1 MANKFAEAWASI
13 VHGIGNG
20 LSFANDLMDDATW
33 YAGELAVKWAAWLGR
48 GLANTIDFAGDVAA
62 GTTDL
67 VSWGISAI
75 TGHPEDAS
83 DYSSKEWF
91 LDKANKHIQGGFDQ
105 IEDATKSK
113 VGKTFLG
120 EKGSDLVGFVGELA
134 SPMWV
139 VWKAGKGA
147 KIAKEYI
154 QTVKNSPKAL
164 SELKALVIKA
174 KEEGREVIQSEID
187 DVLSKAGIAGK
198 NIAKEASWKLSKTSS
213 LDNLVEWSD
222 DLTQEAIDL
231 YVKDHWKESVA
242 KAIKERMLKKDPN
255 FFNTTHGNDLIDIW
269 SWDEYAKIMQLVDAS
284 KATSKVLD
292 PKTVSFLEKVAS
304 YSPEEVVSKWPK
316 IAAMMKAGKFA
327 GKVWVADVLREMTQP
342 EIDAIEEEINGKKVS
357 EEPAKEVSNDGIT
370 FPDMPTSKDFNPSE
384 WSKFNKVEDTQ
395 TVSDKKKELE
405 LLKEKNA
412 GTLNASSSVVDLMK
426 MLWANSTMEARKMLF
441 EKLTSKP
448 YEGTAEQNVQLK
460 SLIEEMFAKGTLD
473 PAIQSIKR

>member
-1 MANKFAEAWASI
+1 MANKYAEAWASI

-20 LSFANDLMDDATW
+20 LSFANDLMDDAKGF
-33 YAGELAVKWAAWLGR
+33 AGELAVKWAAWLGR

-67 VSWGISAI
+67 VSWGINAALG
-75 TGHPEDAS
+75 TPENAS

-91 LDKANKHIQGGFDQ
+91 LDKANKHVQGGFDQ

-113 VGKTFLG
+113 LGKTFIW
-120 EKGSDLVGFVGELA
+120 EKASDLVGFAGEIV
-134 SPMWV
+134 SPMWI
-139 VWKAGKGA
+139 VWKVGKGA
-147 KIAKEYI
+147 TIAKEYI

-174 KEEGREVIQSEID
+174 KGEGREVIQSEID

-255 FFNTTHGNDLIDIW
+255 FFNTTHGDDLIDIW
-269 SWDEYAKIMQLVDAS
+269 SWDEYAKIMQLINSS
-284 KATSKVLD
+284 KVTSKVLD

-304 YSPEEVVSKWPK
+304 YSPEEVASKWPK
-316 IAAMMKAGKFA
+316 IAAMMKAGKFV
-327 GKVWVADVLREMTQP
+327 GKVWVADILREMSK
-342 EIDAIEEEINGKKVS
+342 EDVDAINEEANAQEAPKMPMDNSITMPEADKKEEDTS
-357 EEPAKEVSNDGIT
+357 KWFSPTWAKLEEEPATIT
-370 FPDMPTSKDFNPSE
+370 
-384 WSKFNKVEDTQ
+384 
-395 TVSDKKKELE
+395 DKKKELE
-405 LLKEKNA
+405 SLKEKNA
-412 GTLNASSSVVDLMK
+412 WDLNMSTSVVDLMK
-426 MLWANSTMEARKMLF
+426 GLGVDSKQEARKIIF
-441 EKLTSKP
+441 EKMTGKP
-448 YEGTAEQNVQLK
+448 YTASAEDNIQLK
-460 SLIEEMFAKGTLD
+460 SLIEEAFSKGTLPD
-473 PAIQSIKR
+473 FFQSIKR